1 MDAQLRRQGRGE
13 ELGRDGGQLP
23 ARVRARGE
31 LLALEQGRGLGERV
45 GEDAEGGGEGLRVV
59 LVVRGVV
66 VVVVVAGEEG
76 EGEEVDGLGEVGVEV
91 VEGVDVDGVLLGE
104 GEGLDGEGRELD
116 VQGL

>member
-1 MDAQLRRQGRGE
+1 M
-13 ELGRDGGQLP
+13 
-23 ARVRARGE
+23 
-31 LLALEQGRGLGERV
+31 
-45 GEDAEGGGEGLRVV
+45 
-59 LVVRGVV
+59 LVVRGV

-116 VQGL
+116 VQGLRCLCQRIIG